1 MKRAPKCDACRRVR
15 DLTPVTVSFALS
27 FDGAARVR
35 SYLYLCAECHRAAD
49 DGDEVIGTALQAAV
63 CTTVR
68 AMRKETR

>member
-1 MKRAPKCDACRRVR
+1 VR
-15 DLTPVTVSFALS
+15 DLTPVTVAFSLS
-27 FDGAARVR
+27 FSFEARVR
-35 SYLYLCAECHRAAD
+35 SSVYLCAECHRTAD